1 MGRLKSAPYG
11 FRCPYENGCPHLQ
24 GLSANWLLKRYWES
38 GGEENNYWKLRGEMM
53 VEIRSLENRIREQQ
67 SEIEQ
72 LRSENRRLHQRG
84 FKSSKSARRRAATAD
99 EAYKPPSPVTGKPRG
114 APKGHPPWNR
124 KEPEHIDHHYH
135 IEAPLFC
142 PHCQGATLP
151 ESGGKTSYVQE
162 DIVMVPRTVVSSY
175 VHDTALCP
183 NCQRQVIQALDG
195 ELPFAPIGPNA
206 KATALYLRHCLKLPY
221 RKINSAMKTL
231 FGLDFVPASTL
242 GFEKRARAN
251 ASAIHSDLIDKMRQ
265 SPVIHADETHWRED
279 GNNVWLWYAG
289 NESLAVFRID
299 AHRSSEAAIELLGKK
314 IDGLLV
320 TDAYASY
327 NAIECGGGRQSCLAH
342 LLRKSKEISEELAT
356 INNADSQS
364 VCFCQK
370 LTELFKDACQVAI
383 PPTLKARKALTAK
396 FRVRLDRICK
406 YPLAFPKAETLRKRL
421 LPKAREYEQVFA
433 FIIHDGPPTN
443 NHAERSLRP
452 MVIFRKVCL
461 CTRSSIGSDN
471 ISIFGSLTQTA
482 TLHGSHPL
490 EMFRALFK
498 SATAAQDVIFG
509 HPAEINTGG

>member
-1 MGRLKSAPYG
+1 
-11 FRCPYENGCPHLQ
+11 LQ
-24 GLSANWLLKRYWES
+24 GLSANWLFKHYS
-38 GGEENNYWKLRGEMM
+38 QSAGTEEEYWKLRGEIMLEM
-53 VEIRSLENRIREQQ
+53 RSLELRMQEQER
-67 SEIEQ
+67 EIER
-72 LRSENRRLHQRG
+72 LRAENRRLHQRG
-84 FKSSKSARRRAATAD
+84 FKPSKSARQRSSTATAG
-99 EAYKPPSPVTGKPRG
+99 KPVSPVTRKPRG

-124 KEPEHIDHHYH
+124 KTPEDIDHHYH

-151 ESGGKTSYVQE
+151 ECGGQTSYVQE
-162 DIVMVPRTVVSSY
+162 DIVMVPKTVVSSF

-183 NCQRQVIQALDG
+183 HCQRQVIQTLDG

-221 RKINSAMKTL
+221 RKINGAMKTL

-242 GFEKRARAN
+242 GFEKRARPSA
-251 ASAIHSDLIDKMRQ
+251 AAIHTDLIEKMRL
-265 SPVIHADETHWRED
+265 SPVIHADETHWREN
-279 GNNVWLWYAG
+279 GNNVWIWYAG

-327 NAIECGGGRQSCLAH
+327 NAIECGRGRQSCLAH
-342 LLRKSKEISEELAT
+342 LLRKSKEISEELAS
-356 INNADSQS
+356 ISHADSES
-364 VCFCQK
+364 VNFCQK
-370 LTELFKDACQVAI
+370 LTTLFKDACQVAI
-383 PPTLKARKALTAK
+383 PPGIKARKALTAK
-396 FRVRLDRICK
+396 LLARLDRICK
-406 YPLAFPKAETLRKRL
+406 NPLAFPKAETLRKRL
-421 LPKAREYEQVFA
+421 LPEAREYEQVFA
-433 FIIHDGPPTN
+433 FIVHDGPPTN

-461 CTRSSIGSDN
+461 CTRSPTGSDN

-482 TLHGSHPL
+482 ALHGSHPL

-498 SATAAQDVIFG
+498 SSAAAQDVIFG
-509 HPAEINTGG
+509 HPAEGKPGS

>member
-1 MGRLKSAPYG
+1 ML
-11 FRCPYENGCPHLQ
+11 
-24 GLSANWLLKRYWES
+24 
-38 GGEENNYWKLRGEMM
+38 M
-53 VEIRSLENRIREQQ
+53 EIGSLENKIREQEN
-67 SEIEQ
+67 EIEG
-72 LRSENRRLHQRG
+72 LRAENKRLHQRG
-84 FKSSKSARRRAATAD
+84 FKPSKSTKQRVTTAD
-99 EAYKPPSPVTGKPRG
+99 TASNPLSPVTHKPRG

-124 KEPEHIDHHYH
+124 KAPEHIDHHYH

-142 PHCQGATLP
+142 PHCHGATFP
-151 ESGGKTSYVQE
+151 ESGGQTSYVQE

-183 NCQRQVIQALDG
+183 NCQRQVIQTLDG

-206 KATALYLRHCLKLPY
+206 KATALYLRHYLKLPY
-221 RKINSAMKTL
+221 RKINGAMKTL

-242 GFEKRARAN
+242 GFEKRVRAN
-251 ASAIHSDLIDKMRQ
+251 ASAIHSDLIDKMRI

-327 NAIECGGGRQSCLAH
+327 NAIECGRGRQSCLAH
-342 LLRKSKEISEELAT
+342 LLRKSKEISEELAS
-356 INNADSQS
+356 NSDADSQS

-370 LTELFKDACQVAI
+370 LTNLFKDACQANI
-383 PPTLKARKALTAK
+383 PPTIKERKALTNKLLA
-396 FRVRLDRICK
+396 RLNRICK
-406 YPLAFPKAETLRKRL
+406 NPLDYPKAETLRKRL

-433 FIIHDGPPTN
+433 FILHGGPPTN

-452 MVIFRKVCL
+452 LVIFRKICL
-461 CTRSSIGSDN
+461 GTRSQIGSEN
-471 ISIFGSLTQTA
+471 ISIFASLTQTA
-482 TLHGSHPL
+482 ALHGSHPL

-498 SATAAQDVIFG
+498 SSAAAQDIIFS
-509 HPAEINTGG
+509 HPDETSRLC

>member
-1 MGRLKSAPYG
+1 MSRLKSAPYG
-11 FRCPYENGCPHLQ
+11 FRCPYESGCPHLQ
-24 GLSANWLLKRYWES
+24 GLSAKWLFKHYLDS

-53 VEIRSLENRIREQQ
+53 MEIRGLENRIQEQEC
-67 SEIEQ
+67 EIQ
-72 LRSENRRLHQRG
+72 RLRAENRRLHQRG
-84 FKSSKSARRRAATAD
+84 FKSSKSAKRCTTTATAC
-99 EAYKPPSPVTGKPRG
+99 KPLSPVARKPRG
-114 APKGHPPWNR
+114 APKGHRPWNR
-124 KEPEHIDHHYH
+124 NTPGHIDCHHH

-142 PHCQGATLP
+142 PHCHGATLP
-151 ESGGKTSYVQE
+151 ESGGQTSYVQE
-162 DIVMVPRTVVSSY
+162 DIVMVPKTVVSSY

-183 NCQRQVIQALDG
+183 HCQRQVIQTLDG

-242 GFEKRARAN
+242 GFEKRARTN
-251 ASAIHSDLIDKMRQ
+251 ASAIHSDLIEKMRL

-299 AHRSSEAAIELLGKK
+299 AHRSSEAAIDMLGKK

-342 LLRKSKEISEELAT
+342 LLRKSKEISEELAS
-356 INNADSQS
+356 ISPADSQS
-364 VCFCQK
+364 MCFCRK
-370 LTELFKDACQVAI
+370 LTDLFKDACQVSI
-383 PPTLKARKALTAK
+383 PPTIKARKALTAK
-396 FRVRLDRICK
+396 LLARLDRICK
-406 YPLAFPKAETLRKRL
+406 NPQAFPKAETLRKRL
-421 LPKAREYEQVFA
+421 LPEAREYKQVFA
-433 FIIHDGPPTN
+433 FIVHDGPPTN

-461 CTRSSIGSDN
+461 CTRSPTGSDN
-471 ISIFGSLTQTA
+471 IAIFGSLTQTA
-482 TLHGSHPL
+482 ALHGCHPL
-490 EMFRALFK
+490 NMFRALFK
-498 SATAAQDVIFG
+498 SAAAAQDVIYS
-509 HPAEINTGG
+509 HPAKACPAC

>member
-11 FRCPYENGCPHLQ
+11 FRCPYQNGCLHMQ
-24 GLSANWLLKRYWES
+24 GLSANWLFKHYS
-38 GGEENNYWKLRGEMM
+38 QSAATEENYWKQRAEMM
-53 VEIRSLENRIREQQ
+53 MEIRAIELRIQEQER
-67 SEIEQ
+67 EIEQ
-72 LRSENRRLHQRG
+72 LRAENRRLHQRG
-84 FKSSKSARRRAATAD
+84 FKSSKSARQRATTATASRS
-99 EAYKPPSPVTGKPRG
+99 PSPVTRKPRG

-124 KEPEHIDHHYH
+124 KTPEPIDHHHH

-151 ESGGKTSYVQE
+151 ESGGQTSYVQE
-162 DIVMVPRTVVSSY
+162 DIVMVPHTVVSRF

-183 NCQRQVIQALDG
+183 HCQRQVIQTLDG

-221 RKINSAMKTL
+221 RKITSAMKTL

-242 GFEKRARAN
+242 GFENRARAN
-251 ASAIHSDLIDKMRQ
+251 ASAIHSDLIDKMRL

-327 NAIECGGGRQSCLAH
+327 NAIECGRGRQSCLAH
-342 LLRKSKEISEELAT
+342 LMRKSKEISEELAS
-356 INNADSQS
+356 ISDADSQS

-370 LTELFKDACQVAI
+370 LTELFKDACQVTI
-383 PPTLKARKALTAK
+383 PPTLKARKALTAR
-396 FRVRLDRICK
+396 FLARLDRICK
-406 YPLAFPKAETLRKRL
+406 HPMAYPKAETLRKRL

-433 FIIHDGPPTN
+433 FILLTGRRPTTTPKGPC
-443 NHAERSLRP
+443 ARW
-452 MVIFRKVCL
+452 
-461 CTRSSIGSDN
+461 
-471 ISIFGSLTQTA
+471 
-482 TLHGSHPL
+482 
-490 EMFRALFK
+490 
-498 SATAAQDVIFG
+498 
-509 HPAEINTGG
+509 

>member
-1 MGRLKSAPYG
+1 MGRLKTAPYG
-11 FRCPYENGCPHLQ
+11 FRCPYENGCPHMQ
-24 GLSANWLLKRYWES
+24 GLSANWLFKHYSQSAGTEEKYWQQ
-38 GGEENNYWKLRGEMM
+38 RAAMM
-53 VEIRSLENRIREQQ
+53 MEIRSLERRIQEQE
-67 SEIEQ
+67 SEIER
-72 LRSENRRLHQRG
+72 LRAENRRLHQRG
-84 FKSSKSARRRAATAD
+84 FKASKSTKRSATTATAC
-99 EAYKPPSPVTGKPRG
+99 KPLPPVARKPRG
-114 APKGHPPWNR
+114 APKGHRPWNR
-124 KEPEHIDHHYH
+124 KTPGHIDRHHH

-142 PHCQGATLP
+142 PHCHGATLP
-151 ESGGKTSYVQE
+151 ESGGQTSYVQE
-162 DIVMVPRTVVSSY
+162 DIVMVPRTVVTSY

-183 NCQRQVIQALDG
+183 QCQRQVIQTLDG
-195 ELPFAPIGPNA
+195 ELPFAPISPNA

-242 GFEKRARAN
+242 GFEKRARPN
-251 ASAIHSDLIDKMRQ
+251 ASAIHSDLIEKMRL

-289 NESLAVFRID
+289 NQSLAVFRID

-342 LLRKSKEISEELAT
+342 LLRKSKEISEELAS
-356 INNADSQS
+356 ISHADSQS
-364 VCFCQK
+364 VDFCQK
-370 LTELFKDACQVAI
+370 LTDLFKDACQVTI
-383 PPTLKARKALTAK
+383 PPTIKARKALTAK
-396 FRVRLDRICK
+396 FLVRLDRICK
-406 YPLAFPKAETLRKRL
+406 NPQAFPKAETLRKRL
-421 LPKAREYEQVFA
+421 LPNAREYKQVFA
-433 FIIHDGPPTN
+433 FIVHDGPPTN

-461 CTRSSIGSDN
+461 CTRSPSGSDN

-482 TLHGSHPL
+482 ALHGSHPL

-498 SATAAQDVIFG
+498 SAAATQDVIFG
-509 HPAEINTGG
+509 HPAGASHLS